1 MTSRHFLFPALA
13 LSVLLGGCAG
23 PGPHAQQ
30 GAAAGGAIGAITGAL
45 IANNNGGYGVGG
57 ALLGAAVGAMT
68 GSAIGAAHDQQ
79 NAPVYGGEA
88 PPPPHHRTYTRVET
102 VSVPPSA
109 PRSMPPETIPPPPA
123 GVEAV
128 WIPGYWD
135 YNGASYIWTPG
146 RWEIPPPDKHS
157 YIAAHW
163 ETHADA
169 NVFVRGT
176 WQ

>member
-1 MTSRHFLFPALA
+1 
-13 LSVLLGGCAG
+13 V
-23 PGPHAQQ
+23 
-30 GAAAGGAIGAITGAL
+30 AGGTIGAIAGAL
-45 IANNNGGYGVGG
+45 IANNNGGFGAGG
-57 ALLGAAVGAMT
+57 ALLGAALGAMT
-68 GSAIGAAHDQQ
+68 GSAIGDAHDRQ
-79 NAPVYGGEA
+79 NGTVYGGEA
-88 PPPPHHRTYTRVET
+88 PPPYAPHRTYTRVET

-123 GVEAV
+123 GAEVV

-135 YNGASYIWTPG
+135 YNGTSYIWTPG

-169 NVFVRGT
+169 NVFVGGS